1 MLKRGSRTDPWVVH
15 VRMRSSGGCARP
27 RLLLIPAPPATPA
40 KSRTPGYARRR
51 DGPMTSERRSNCEFC
66 RALGGVRLHVAAQF
80 GRSRVGERWRAF
92 LPAMTGRRPPA
103 RPPRLSEHVG
113 HLESLLDQAGAG
125 IVLDSRFR
133 CWPPTPPR
141 GAPRPTHLEH
151 QTTVRHHPE
160 TKTGEKDRQL
170 TGAAPEIEDVPHS
183 EGPGQVDIDLEIGAV
198 CVEGV
203 VDPGPRP
210 SRRIPRSAPRR
221 QLRWLTAPDQPS
233 SAAETRWRLTAPPDR
248 SGLSRRS
255 LTAPPCLDVG
265 RPQACGGM
273 PAATS

>member
-92 LPAMTGRRPPA
+92 LPAMTGRRPP
-103 RPPRLSEHVG
+103 
-113 HLESLLDQAGAG
+113 GAG

-141 GAPRPTHLEH
+141 RAPRADASRTSD
-151 QTTVRHHPE
+151 
-160 TKTGEKDRQL
+160 DR
-170 TGAAPEIEDVPHS
+170 APSPGDQDRR
-183 EGPGQVDIDLEIGAV
+183 EGPAAHWCRTRDRGRAAFR
-198 CVEGV
+198 
-203 VDPGPRP
+203 GPW
-210 SRRIPRSAPRR
+210 A
-221 QLRWLTAPDQPS
+221 
-233 SAAETRWRLTAPPDR
+233 
-248 SGLSRRS
+248 G
-255 LTAPPCLDVG
+255 
-265 RPQACGGM
+265 
-273 PAATS
+273 